1 MISTDTRKTQVSI
14 GAVIIGI
21 IVLLWLTKML
31 FTVGVLPTIRT
42 GLGTV
47 FSIAVTVALIVLW
60 QRWQRNSHTS
70 AVVQR
75 LLAQSPD
82 CLLILTEHGTI
93 VDANARCRDVLW
105 L

>member
-31 FTVGVLPTIRT
+31 FTVGVLPETIRT

-47 FSIAVTVALIVLW
+47 FSIAVTVALIVL
-60 QRWQRNSHTS
+60 
-70 AVVQR
+70 
-75 LLAQSPD
+75 
-82 CLLILTEHGTI
+82 
-93 VDANARCRDVLW
+93 
-105 L
+105 